1 MKAATQSHANKP
13 SNAPNST
20 SKVSEDKKKLKE
32 KKAQEKQSQ
41 SLKEKEAQAAKE
53 LASRYTKVRMD
64 YKDPKQLSEGEIM
77 IVIEHSDDPGR
88 VLMSTSHDY
97 EKYKRIA
104 SKIRTWI
111 MRDFP
116 SMKVII
122 KPNNH
127 KVRLSSP
134 SFASLRHSNL
144 RQTTCA
150 SAASR
155 SRIST

>member
-1 MKAATQSHANKP
+1 MKAATQTQPNKTANV
-13 SNAPNST
+13 PNST
-20 SKVSEDKKKLKE
+20 SKVSSEDKKKMKE
-32 KKAQEKQSQ
+32 KKAQEKVSQ
-41 SLKEKEAQAAKE
+41 TIKEKEAQAAKE
-53 LASRYTKVRMD
+53 LAARYAKVRFD

-116 SMKVII
+116 SMKVIM

-127 KVRLSSP
+127 KVSFSSVY
-134 SFASLRHSNL
+134 FALECIL
-144 RQTTCA
+144 TVG
-150 SAASR
+150 
-155 SRIST
+155 